1 MSRILLTGATGFL
14 GSHLLHTFVE
24 DGHNVTAL
32 KRSASNTWRLTD
44 IEGEF
49 TYANSDEICI
59 NDLLANQGYDAV
71 IHTVC
76 DYGRSGSSSKDMM
89 STNVIFGLEILQ
101 AAIQH
106 HVRSFINAD
115 TLLPRSLNAYSLSK
129 HQFTDWLKLL
139 SDQIQVINL
148 RLEHMYGP
156 KDDPKKFVNWVM
168 QQFDNNVARIPLTDG
183 HQCRD
188 FVYISDVVNAFT
200 TTYTQS
206 ASLPQYSEFEV
217 GSGETISVRHFV
229 ETLRT
234 KYMERFPKCSSELGF
249 GDVPL
254 RENEQMAVSVDMTG
268 LKSLG
273 WLPKVSINNGLKM
286 LIKEKE

>member
-14 GSHLLHTFVE
+14 GSHLLHAFVE

-32 KRSASNTWRLTD
+32 KRSTSDTWRLAD
-44 IEGEF
+44 IEGQF
-49 TYANSDEICI
+49 TYANVDEIRI
-59 NDLLANQGYDAV
+59 NDVLANQGYEAV

-76 DYGRSGSSSKDMM
+76 DYGRSGTSVKDMVN
-89 STNVIFGLEILQ
+89 TNVIFGLEILQ
-101 AAIQH
+101 AAIKHQ
-106 HVRSFINAD
+106 VRCFINAD

-129 HQFTDWLKLL
+129 HQFTDWLKLF

-156 KDDPKKFVNWVM
+156 KDDPKKFVNWLIE
-168 QQFDNNVARIPLTDG
+168 QFDNNVARVPLTDG
-183 HQCRD
+183 YQQRD
-188 FVYISDVVNAFT
+188 FVYITDVVNAFT

-206 ASLPQYSEFEV
+206 ASLPHYSEFEV
-217 GSGETISVRHFV
+217 GSGETISVRQFV
-229 ETLRT
+229 EILRA
-234 KYMERFPKCSSELGF
+234 KYIDRFPTCPSELGF

-254 RENEQMAVSVDMTG
+254 RGNEQMAVSVDLAG
-268 LKSLG
+268 LKSLS
-273 WLPKVSINNGLKM
+273 WLPKVTINDGLEM